1 MIDSFE
7 LPLTQADIGDAVGLT
22 KVHVN
27 RTIREM
33 ERRGLIERIG
43 KRVRIKN
50 EAELAAQV
58 GFVDRYAEIATDW
71 LPAAA

>member
-1 MIDSFE
+1 M
-7 LPLTQADIGDAVGLT
+7 
-22 KVHVN
+22 HVN

-50 EAELAAQV
+50 EAELAASV